1 MLEVPRRP
9 FVKKKNTCLDCSC
22 RIRDDHVCSS
32 ERFIGEFAVSSTS
45 TLAIDVRLSDTAVSP
60 LLHRCC
66 CIVSLC
72 LQQATVFRAVRLL
85 LAAHKFL

>member
-9 FVKKKNTCLDCSC
+9 FVNNYTCLDGSF

-60 LLHRCC
+60 LLHRCR

-72 LQQATVFRAVRLL
+72 LQRATVFRAVRLL